1 MKVKLLSIIL
11 AIVFFASG
19 GAKLAGLEFEI
30 AAFER
35 WGYSLWF
42 MYFIGAV
49 EVAGAIGLLI
59 SRLAPLAAA
68 CLAAM
73 MIGAITT
80 HIMHAEW
87 PMLAI
92 ASVIMVLSTIRAR
105 LG

>member
-1 MKVKLLSIIL
+1 MKVKILSIVL

-42 MYFIGAV
+42 MYFIGTV
-49 EVAGAIGLLI
+49 EVAGAIGLLV

-68 CLAAM
+68 CLAVM
-73 MIGAITT
+73 MLGAITT
-80 HIMHAEW
+80 HIVHAEW

-92 ASVIMVLSTIRAR
+92 ATTIMILSAIRAR